1 MAIGISTI
9 ASLATTGITAGVS
22 FAQGLKDK
30 RLAREA
36 EREAAEAFAKAMNLL
51 DVNNY
56 LNLSIPKKDLE
67 LARLNIDARAQ
78 QQLSAQQ
85 EADPRYLVGGGTQQA
100 LADSEL
106 KLQAQAEQREAAK
119 QQQVA
124 TQAQKNALRQAQL
137 RGAEAVGAQS
147 AAANLSDRGEQR
159 FISAGKGLVSGITSA
174 LAAPGLYDGLF
185 GEKTK
190 KEQVQKDSATDPG
203 PIVDIEAPQPTQKV
217 KGPLEGEGLFGMGED
232 IISFGGL
239 GMPQAGLK
247 STQEKGI
254 GEVFS
259 DKSLGKGFEYMKN
272 KDGTFSYRQGGTGK
286 FQVIDPNNPDY
297 ADSLKA
303 LDLYYNK
310 NF

>member
-85 EADPRYLVGGGTQQA
+85 EADPRYLVGGGIQQA

-106 KLQAQAEQREAAK
+106 KLQAQAEQREATK
-119 QQQVA
+119 QQQV
-124 TQAQKNALRQAQL
+124 
-137 RGAEAVGAQS
+137 
-147 AAANLSDRGEQR
+147 
-159 FISAGKGLVSGITSA
+159 
-174 LAAPGLYDGLF
+174 
-185 GEKTK
+185 
-190 KEQVQKDSATDPG
+190 
-203 PIVDIEAPQPTQKV
+203 
-217 KGPLEGEGLFGMGED
+217 
-232 IISFGGL
+232 
-239 GMPQAGLK
+239 
-247 STQEKGI
+247 
-254 GEVFS
+254 
-259 DKSLGKGFEYMKN
+259 
-272 KDGTFSYRQGGTGK
+272 
-286 FQVIDPNNPDY
+286 
-297 ADSLKA
+297 
-303 LDLYYNK
+303 
-310 NF
+310 